1 MPAPTIKAIKIPT
14 GPGICFSEA
23 NIVEV
28 QNKGLI
34 SVKDLRI
41 GDLVRS
47 SEEKFDR
54 VYSFGHYQHDT
65 RAVYYQIYLLD
76 HRLPLEISK
85 DHLLFIE
92 GEAIPASNVNV
103 GDKVNLG
110 TGGTAKVLKIGTVLR
125 SGAYAPF
132 TMSGTIVVSGV
143 TASSYVTLQQNSSV
157 LVVDGYRTPISMH
170 WLAHVFQ
177 SPHRLVC
184 LMSPRHC
191 EKESYSVEGIS
202 KWVEGPLHV
211 SRWLL
216 QQNGVVTIAIFVP
229 SLIFVLIA
237 YAAEAIFFGN
247 VLLLLSIICLVTAV
261 SFYTTRLR
269 KGKKASAC

>member
-1 MPAPTIKAIKIPT
+1 MKFKTKGSSLLKTFGLATSSDLQKRNSTASTALVITSITHGQYTIKYISWIIACRLKYQKIT
-14 GPGICFSEA
+14 C
-23 NIVEV
+23 
-28 QNKGLI
+28 
-34 SVKDLRI
+34 
-41 GDLVRS
+41 S
-47 SEEKFDR
+47 S
-54 VYSFGHYQHDT
+54 
-65 RAVYYQIYLLD
+65 
-76 HRLPLEISK
+76 SK
-85 DHLLFIE
+85 AKPF
-92 GEAIPASNVNV
+92 

-110 TGGTAKVLKIGTVLR
+110 KGGTAQVMKIGTVLR